1 MSVHHTA
8 KRFRASAAPLLESCP
23 DRSIDLSLSDLLD
36 MHGNGSAHVVLLV
49 MALASILPIAGTGN
63 VMALGMLLLATSY
76 VQGHGQFSLPQ
87 RVGRFK
93 LDPKWSRRSLR
104 ALDWIYDKAG
114 RCMQPRWTWAMH
126 PSTRLMWSAWIG
138 LMAVIIFLP
147 LPLGNVLPAFSLMA
161 LSLGWMFADGLALA
175 VSLLFGLSALAYT
188 LALWQAV
195 WLTWT
200 WFWG

>member
-1 MSVHHTA
+1 
-8 KRFRASAAPLLESCP
+8 
-23 DRSIDLSLSDLLD
+23 

-76 VQGHGQFSLPQ
+76 VQGHGHFSLPE

-93 LDPKWSRRSLR
+93 LDAKWSRRSLR

-114 RCMQPRWTWAMH
+114 RCMQPRWTWVMH
-126 PSTRLMWSAWIG
+126 PSTRLIWSAWIV
-138 LMAVIIFLP
+138 LMAAIIFLP

-161 LSLGWMFADGLALA
+161 LSLGWMFADGVALA

-188 LALWQAV
+188 LVVWQAV
-195 WLTWT
+195 WLTLT